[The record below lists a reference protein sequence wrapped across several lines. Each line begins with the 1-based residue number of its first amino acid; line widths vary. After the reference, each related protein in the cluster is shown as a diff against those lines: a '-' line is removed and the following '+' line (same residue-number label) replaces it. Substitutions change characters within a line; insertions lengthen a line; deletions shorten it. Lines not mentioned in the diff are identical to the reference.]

1 MDTRTAQKVILLI
14 NRVPAETH
22 DRLRQ
27 RLLRDAYAHWL
38 RLRQEVEAA
47 LDLGVDLHVS
57 ARDACEHVRATFP
70 ETCHYH
76 IPF

>member
-14 NRVPAETH
+14 HRVPAETH

-27 RLLRDAYAHWL
+27 RLPRDAYMHWL
-38 RLRQEVEAA
+38 ALRKEVEAA
-47 LDLGVDLHVS
+47 LDWGVDLEPS
-57 ARDACEHVRATFP
+57 ARDACEQVRAMFP
-70 ETCHYH
+70 DTCHYH